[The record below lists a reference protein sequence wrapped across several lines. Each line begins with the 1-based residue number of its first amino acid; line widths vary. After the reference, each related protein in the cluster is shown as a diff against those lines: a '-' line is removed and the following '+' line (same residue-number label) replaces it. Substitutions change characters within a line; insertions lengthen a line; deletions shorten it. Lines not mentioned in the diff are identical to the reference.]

1 MLKTIE
7 LILIYMLVRKIIINR
22 KTKEVLEEVKELES
36 KEMRRKRNMKNKIKN
51 RR

>member
-36 KEMRRKRNMKNKIKN
+36 KEMKRKSRKRNRKKI
-51 RR
+51 

>member
-1 MLKTIE
+1 MLKIIE

>member
-22 KTKEVLEEVKELES
+22 KTKEVLAEVKELES
-36 KEMRRKRNMKNKIKN
+36 QEMKRKSRKRNRKKI
-51 RR
+51 